1 MAMANRKTS
10 TKAEAGPRQSVNKV
24 VNGST
29 DWSSST
35 ARSQI
40 EKIPSPA
47 RYGLLVLSSLVLSSL
62 LFTATSSVTVGDL
75 SFVSKHLETWWEAS
89 GLIAW
94 RAVELGLAWILGFD
108 GMLLKHHCGLSFFAA
123 TV

>member
-1 MAMANRKTS
+1 MANRKTPIS
-10 TKAEAGPRQSVNKV
+10 AVAGPRQSATKA
-24 VNGST
+24 VNGSA
-29 DWSSST
+29 DLSSSK

-47 RYGLLVLSSLVLSSL
+47 RYGLLVLSSLVLSSV
-62 LFTATSSVTVGDL
+62 LFTVTASVTVGDL

-108 GMLLKHHCGLSFFAA
+108 GKFMKQHRSLSFPTA
-123 TV
+123 TS